1 MVNGIYGAAWFGGS
15 ALLGILYDAMLVGWV
30 VGVAVLLQ
38 VAALPVFLRLKKT
51 P

>member
-1 MVNGIYGAAWFGGS
+1 V
-15 ALLGILYDAMLVGWV
+15 GILYDATSVSWV
-30 VGVAVLLQ
+30 VGVAVLHQ